1 MEKIDL
7 TKCYEEL
14 DECIKKD
21 DHTEALNISTKILN
35 SFPNEKK
42 AFKAKI
48 TALISLSK
56 GEELVKLLEE
66 TNEADT
72 TYKLEYAYA
81 LYEKKDYPKAINV
94 LLTSQTPQMKVL
106 LAQCQNKMGN
116 FSKSYELYKEI
127 IQSRGNEIENETDY
141 YRITLRLMRY
151 QRRMTLSF

>member
-7 TKCYEEL
+7 TKCYEL

-35 SFPNEKK
+35 SFPNEKE

-66 TNEADT
+66 TNEAD
-72 TYKLEYAYA
+72 
-81 LYEKKDYPKAINV
+81 
-94 LLTSQTPQMKVL
+94 
-106 LAQCQNKMGN
+106 
-116 FSKSYELYKEI
+116 
-127 IQSRGNEIENETDY
+127 
-141 YRITLRLMRY
+141 
-151 QRRMTLSF
+151 